1 MRRVI
6 RESVGLER
14 RTCATL
20 AARTWAT
27 RSQFGPIRSTC
38 LDRRGARRAN
48 LHFWLYRPA
57 VFAVIYRWTLKPGTE
72 DRFRDAWRTMTEA
85 ILARSGTSGSRLHRT
100 DNGEVVAYA
109 VWPSRERWEA
119 AGKLPPASAE
129 ALTTMRDCIETSH
142 GATPLTLLDDL
153 LE

>member
-1 MRRVI
+1 MRHTRGPDLGNPFTV
-6 RESVGLER
+6 
-14 RTCATL
+14 RTDPGHVLRPT
-20 AARTWAT
+20 RSAT
-27 RSQFGPIRSTC
+27 RE
-38 LDRRGARRAN
+38 LA
-48 LHFWLYRPA
+48 LLLYRPA

-85 ILARSGTSGSRLHRT
+85 IIARSGTSGSRLHRT